1 MKRPLVT
8 GCLCVLAL
16 LCLAGCSEDK
26 PQAQSPRPVRTVIA
40 EPAFVG
46 DQIIQ
51 TGEVQPHTETELG
64 FRIDGRMD
72 SRAVELGDTVEKGE
86 LLATLNPQDV
96 SNEVKAAEADF
107 ESTLSAEV
115 LAKSSMDRQ
124 RLLFD
129 KHIVALAKMEE
140 ADANWRTSVARREA
154 AQATLENAR
163 NKLAYTQLFAPGDG
177 IVSGI
182 GANPGQVVSAGQM
195 VVKLAS
201 TETRDAVFNV
211 SERLI
216 NTAPADASVEIALVS
231 DPRIKQ
237 TGRVRDVSPTADA
250 ATRSY
255 RVRIALPNAPA
266 AMAFGATV
274 TGRLVLPGAPLIELP
289 ATAVTSEA
297 EKPAVLVV
305 DPTTH
310 ILVRKPIE
318 VARYS
323 ADKIFVASGLA
334 IGDAVV
340 TAGVSKLRPGQKVL
354 FDAQASKGS
363 AK

>member
-1 MKRPLVT
+1 MKHPLVT
-8 GCLCVLAL
+8 GCMCGLVLL
-16 LCLAGCSEDK
+16 SLAGCSEDE
-26 PQAQSPRPVRTVIA
+26 PRAQSPRPVRTVIA
-40 EPAFVG
+40 ETAVVG
-46 DQIIQ
+46 EQIIQ
-51 TGEVQPHTETELG
+51 TGEIQPHTETELG
-64 FRIDGRMD
+64 FRIDGRVA
-72 SRAVELGDTVEKGE
+72 SRAVDLGDTVKTGD
-86 LLATLNPQDV
+86 LIATLNPQDV
-96 SNEVKAAEADF
+96 ANEVRAAEADL
-107 ESTLSAEV
+107 ESALSAET

-154 AQATLENAR
+154 AQATLENVR
-163 NKLAYTQLFAPGDG
+163 NKLAYTKLFAPTDG
-177 IVSGI
+177 IVSAI
-182 GANPGQVVSAGQM
+182 GANAGQVVSAGQM

-201 TETRDAVFNV
+201 TEARDAVFNV
-211 SERLI
+211 SEKVI
-216 NTAPADASVEIALVS
+216 NTAPPDTGVEIELVS
-231 DPRIKQ
+231 DPRIRQ
-237 TGRVRDVSPTADA
+237 IGRVRDVSPTADA

-255 RVRIALPNAPA
+255 RVRVALPDAPA

-274 TGRLVLPGAPLIELP
+274 TGRLILPGAALIELP
-289 ATAVTSEA
+289 ATSVTSEA

-305 DPTTH
+305 DPASHTLT
-310 ILVRKPIE
+310 RKPIE

-323 ADKIFVASGLA
+323 ADKVFVASGLT

-354 FDAQASKGS
+354 FGAPAGKES